1 VIEVR
6 GVRAIL
12 TDIEG
17 TTSSLAFVK
26 DVLFPYARD
35 ALPAY
40 VRAHELEL
48 QNLWDDIAATVAQRR
63 KSHEAPQVRRGAT
76 VAQRR
81 KSHEAPQVRRG
92 ATLGKSHLTTQ
103 ETIDTLL
110 QWMDEDRK
118 VTPLKTLQ
126 GILWKSGY
134 ESGELQSHVYE
145 DAVRA
150 LRQWHADGLQLSVYS
165 SGSIAAQKLLFSYTT
180 YGDLAPLFTHY
191 FDTTTG
197 PKLESRSYEK
207 IAESLRLPSRA
218 IVFLSDHAGET
229 QAAAAAGLQT
239 VLLAREQ
246 NAAGTDF
253 ARGFD
258 EITLHG

>member
-17 TTSSLAFVK
+17 TTTSLAFVK

-48 QNLWDDIAATVAQRR
+48 KSVIGDIAATV
-63 KSHEAPQVRRGAT
+63 
-76 VAQRR
+76 
-81 KSHEAPQVRRG
+81 
-92 ATLGKSHLTTQ
+92 GKSHLTTQ

-126 GILWKSGY
+126 GIVWKSGY
-134 ESGELQSHVYE
+134 ESGALQSHVYE
-145 DAVRA
+145 DAVHA
-150 LRQWHADGLQLSVYS
+150 LRQWHAGGLEISIYS
-165 SGSIAAQKLLFSYTT
+165 SGSSAAQKLLFSHTP
-180 YGDLAPLFTHY
+180 YGDLSPLFSHY

-207 IAESLRLPSRA
+207 IAELLRLPAGSV
-218 IVFLSDHAGET
+218 VFLSDHVGEI

-246 NAAGTDF
+246 TVAGTEF
-253 ARGFD
+253 ARSFA
-258 EITLHG
+258 EIDLQG

>member
-6 GVRAIL
+6 GVRAVL

-35 ALPAY
+35 ALPGF

-48 QNLWDDIAATVAQRR
+48 KALSNDIAATV
-63 KSHEAPQVRRGAT
+63 
-76 VAQRR
+76 
-81 KSHEAPQVRRG
+81 
-92 ATLGKSHLTTQ
+92 GKTNLTTQ

-126 GILWKSGY
+126 GMVWKRGY
-134 ESGELQSHVYE
+134 ESGALRSHVYE

-150 LRQWHADGLQLSVYS
+150 LRQWHAQGLQISVYS
-165 SGSIAAQKLLFSYTT
+165 SGSITAQKLLFSHTP
-180 YGDLAPLFTHY
+180 YGDLTPLFSGY

-207 IAESLRLPSRA
+207 IAESLRIAAKS

-229 QAAAAAGLQT
+229 QAAAAAGMQT
-239 VLLAREQ
+239 VLVVREETASSSESAQSALARS
-246 NAAGTDF
+246 
-253 ARGFD
+253 FD
-258 EITLHG
+258 EIALYS

>member
-1 VIEVR
+1 MIEVR

-12 TDIEG
+12 IDIEG

-35 ALPAY
+35 ALPTY
-40 VRAHELEL
+40 VRTHEVEL
-48 QNLWDDIAATVAQRR
+48 KGVIGDIAATV
-63 KSHEAPQVRRGAT
+63 
-76 VAQRR
+76 
-81 KSHEAPQVRRG
+81 
-92 ATLGKSHLTTQ
+92 GKSQLTTQ
-103 ETIDTLL
+103 ETIDILL

-126 GILWKSGY
+126 GIVWKSGY
-134 ESGELQSHVYE
+134 ESGALQSHVYE
-145 DAVRA
+145 DAVSA
-150 LRQWHADGLQLSVYS
+150 LRQWHAGGLQISVYS
-165 SGSIAAQKLLFSYTT
+165 SGSIAAQKLLFSHTP
-180 YGDLAPLFTHY
+180 YGDLSPLFSHY

-207 IAESLRLPSRA
+207 IAASLRIPAKS
-218 IVFLSDHAGET
+218 IVFLSDHAGEI

-246 NAAGTDF
+246 TAAGTDF
-253 ARGFD
+253 ARSFD
-258 EITLHG
+258 EIALRG

>member
-6 GVRAIL
+6 GVRAVL

-26 DVLFPYARD
+26 DVLFPYARN
-35 ALPAY
+35 ALPDF

-48 QNLWDDIAATVAQRR
+48 KALINDVAATV
-63 KSHEAPQVRRGAT
+63 
-76 VAQRR
+76 
-81 KSHEAPQVRRG
+81 
-92 ATLGKSHLTTQ
+92 GKTHLTTQ

-118 VTPLKTLQ
+118 ATPLKTLQ
-126 GILWKSGY
+126 GMIWKRGY
-134 ESGELQSHVYE
+134 ESGALRSHVYE

-150 LRQWHADGLQLSVYS
+150 LRQWHAQGLQISVYS
-165 SGSIAAQKLLFSYTT
+165 SGSIAAQKLLFSHTP
-180 YGDLAPLFTHY
+180 YGDLTPLFNGY

-207 IAESLRLPSRA
+207 IAEALRLAAKS

-229 QAAAAAGLQT
+229 QAAAAAGMQT
-239 VLLAREQ
+239 VLVAREESASSSGVGGGGAD
-246 NAAGTDF
+246 NHGIASGDAA
-253 ARGFD
+253 RSFD
-258 EITLHG
+258 EIALYS

>member
-1 VIEVR
+1 MIEVR

-12 TDIEG
+12 IDIEG

-35 ALPAY
+35 ALPTY
-40 VRAHELEL
+40 VRTHEVEL
-48 QNLWDDIAATVAQRR
+48 KGVIGDIAATV
-63 KSHEAPQVRRGAT
+63 
-76 VAQRR
+76 
-81 KSHEAPQVRRG
+81 
-92 ATLGKSHLTTQ
+92 GKSQLTTQ
-103 ETIDTLL
+103 ETIDILL

-126 GILWKSGY
+126 GIVWKSGY
-134 ESGELQSHVYE
+134 ESGALQSHVYE
-145 DAVRA
+145 DAVSA
-150 LRQWHADGLQLSVYS
+150 LRQWHAGGLQISVYS
-165 SGSIAAQKLLFSYTT
+165 SGSIAAQKLLFSHTP
-180 YGDLAPLFTHY
+180 YGDLSPLFGHY

-207 IAESLRLPSRA
+207 IAASLRVPAKS
-218 IVFLSDHAGET
+218 IVFLSDHAGEI

-246 NAAGTDF
+246 TAAGTDF
-253 ARGFD
+253 ARSFD
-258 EITLHG
+258 EIALQG

>member
-26 DVLFPYARD
+26 DVLFPYARN
-35 ALPAY
+35 ALPSF
-40 VRAHELEL
+40 VKAHGSEIK
-48 QNLWDDIAATVAQRR
+48 DIVADIAAIV
-63 KSHEAPQVRRGAT
+63 
-76 VAQRR
+76 
-81 KSHEAPQVRRG
+81 
-92 ATLGKSHLTTQ
+92 GKPHLTTQ

-126 GILWKSGY
+126 GIVWKSGY
-134 ESGELQSHVYE
+134 ESGALQSHVYE

-150 LRQWHADGLQLSVYS
+150 LRKWYTAGLKVYVYS
-165 SGSIAAQKLLFSYTT
+165 SGSIAAQKLLFSHTP
-180 YGDLAPLFTHY
+180 YGDLSPLFTGY

-197 PKLESRSYEK
+197 PKPESRSYEK
-207 IAESLRLPSRA
+207 IAESLRLPAGS

-229 QAAAAAGLQT
+229 QAAAAAGMQT
-239 VLLAREQ
+239 VLVAREQ
-246 NAAGTDF
+246 TAAGADI
-253 ARGFD
+253 ARSFD
-258 EITLHG
+258 EIALYGK